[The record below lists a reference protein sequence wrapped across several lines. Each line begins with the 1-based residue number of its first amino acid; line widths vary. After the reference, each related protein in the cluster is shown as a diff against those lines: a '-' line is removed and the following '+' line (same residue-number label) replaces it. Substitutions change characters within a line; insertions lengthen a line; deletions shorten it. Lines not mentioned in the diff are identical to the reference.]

1 MPLHPQS
8 PQGALTSD
16 IVYII
21 ILTLTQQPVSDSSKP
36 SFSTMK
42 GLSSK
47 PESVISLH
55 ESVAPAPPLSSL
67 STNRQPATE
76 G

>member
-1 MPLHPQS
+1 M
-8 PQGALTSD
+8 SD

-21 ILTLTQQPVSDSSKP
+21 ILTLTQRPVSDSSKP

-76 G
+76 GWHPFW